1 MTTPL
6 ESLAVFETWLNPY
19 EDYWIIAIMF
29 IIVICLLLYAPK
41 RLRINLVS
49 LYIGLI
55 FLNLVISLYLLQE
68 CQANQTLAEN
78 SD

>member
-1 MTTPL
+1 
-6 ESLAVFETWLNPY
+6 
-19 EDYWIIAIMF
+19 MF